1 VIRLL
6 PILLLAGCVSPG
18 GEAVVAEA
26 LHGLAMTPAER
37 CAEARAS
44 ADDLTSRFPAEA
56 AKWRALELAACAG
69 R

>member
-1 VIRLL
+1 M
-6 PILLLAGCVSPG
+6 SPG

-44 ADDLTSRFPAEA
+44 TNDLVSRFPAEA
-56 AKWRALELAACAG
+56 VKWRALELVACGG